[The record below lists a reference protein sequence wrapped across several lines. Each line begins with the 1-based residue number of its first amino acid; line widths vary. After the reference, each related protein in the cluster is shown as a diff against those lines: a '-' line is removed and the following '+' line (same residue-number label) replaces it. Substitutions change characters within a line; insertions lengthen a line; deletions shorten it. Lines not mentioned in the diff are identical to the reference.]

1 MAAGTDIKRFS
12 GTGGGMRA
20 GWRRTMCASAA
31 GLAALAC
38 WILPLVPA
46 ALINLA
52 AVHTQGSVMA
62 AVAIA
67 FVATGALA
75 VEGVFDGKDLM
86 WRIIC
91 ACLALFFMSANIYT
105 ALSNVAGTSEQSR
118 GMRDKKMRDRDRDA
132 KQSDGLSASRKAQ
145 FAIAGDITPESIEA
159 EIQAAKAANAPRWQ
173 ATAGCSVEKITA
185 GESRSFCSN
194 LAQLAA
200 KKAAALKRDEID
212 AKLAALDSKETGEV
226 PETADPG
233 AENLAQ
239 TLELFGFTVGKQGR
253 ALLSRLSDWKWA
265 VGVELIAAFVPA
277 LLLRKLRKL
286 WGEEGAPASWHEVP
300 LTGWEEIPVPAARQA
315 EAVPEPEPVAP
326 EPPVLE
332 IAVPEPAT
340 VPLMP
345 EERKPE
351 TAVEAVQEGE
361 DDPEIDAFIARRL
374 EFVAGEKIPAG
385 DLFKAWKEDCEKH
398 GLQPGNP
405 KRFSPRIRRRVEHDK
420 NGGHPFYRGVRL
432 KSAKP
437 RLRVVEM
444 A

>member
-1 MAAGTDIKRFS
+1 MVAGTDIKRF
-12 GTGGGMRA
+12 GRTGGEMRA
-20 GWRRTMCASAA
+20 GWGQRACAGAFA
-31 GLAALAC
+31 LAALVC
-38 WILPLVPA
+38 WIAPLIPA

-52 AVHTQGSVMA
+52 AVHAQGSVMA

-67 FVATGALA
+67 FVVTGALA
-75 VEGVFDGKDLM
+75 VEGVFDSKELT
-86 WRIIC
+86 WRITC
-91 ACLALFFMSANIYT
+91 ACLALFFVSANVYT
-105 ALSNVAGTSEQSR
+105 ALSNVAAASEQSR
-118 GMRDKKMRDRDRDA
+118 GIRDKKMRDYTRDA
-132 KQSDGLSASRKAQ
+132 KRSDELSASRQAQ
-145 FAIAGDITPESIEA
+145 FAIAGDVTPESIEA

-200 KKAAALKRDEID
+200 KKAAAIKRDGID
-212 AKLAALDSKETGEV
+212 AKLAALDSKEGGEV
-226 PETADPG
+226 PESTDPG
-233 AENLAQ
+233 AENMAQ
-239 TLELFGFTVGKQGR
+239 TLETFGFTAGKRGR

-286 WGEEGAPASWHEVP
+286 RGNEGAPAPWPEVP
-300 LTGWEEIPVPAARQA
+300 AAGGEEIPAPAAREL
-315 EAVPEPEPVAP
+315 EAVPEPVAP
-326 EPPVLE
+326 EPPLLE
-332 IAVPEPAT
+332 VAATQPPAVPL
-340 VPLMP
+340 VL

-351 TAVEAVQEGE
+351 IAIEAVQEGE

-385 DLFKAWKEDCEKH
+385 DLFKAWKEDCGKH
-398 GLQPGNP
+398 GIESGNP
-405 KRFSPRIRRRVEHDK
+405 KRFSTRIRRRVEHDK

-432 KSAKP
+432 KSARP

>member
-1 MAAGTDIKRFS
+1 MAAGTDIKRVS
-12 GTGGGMRA
+12 GTGSGRRG
-20 GWRRTMCASAA
+20 GWRQIMCASAFA
-31 GLAALAC
+31 LAAIAC

-67 FVATGALA
+67 FVATGALT
-75 VEGVFDGKDLM
+75 VEGVFDIKDLM
-86 WRIIC
+86 GRLAC
-91 ACLALFFMSANIYT
+91 ACLALFFVSANIYT

-118 GMRDKKMRDRDRDA
+118 GVRDKKMRDRERD
-132 KQSDGLSASRKAQ
+132 KMRSDELSASRKAQ

-173 ATAGCSVEKITA
+173 ATGGCSVEKITA

-200 KKAAALKRDEID
+200 KKAAALKRDDID
-212 AKLAALDSKETGEV
+212 AKLAALDSKETGAV
-226 PETADPG
+226 PESTDPG

-239 TLELFGFTVGKQGR
+239 TLESLGFTVGKAGR

-286 WGEEGAPASWHEVP
+286 RGDEGEPASWHELP
-300 LTGWEEIPVPAARQA
+300 LTGSEEILAPVARQA
-315 EAVPEPEPVAP
+315 EPVLEPEPVVPEAP
-326 EPPVLE
+326 ALE
-332 IAVPEPAT
+332 VAAPEPAT
-340 VPLMP
+340 VPPML
-345 EERKPE
+345 EERKPD
-351 TAVEAVQEGE
+351 TASEALKEGE
-361 DDPEIDAFIARRL
+361 DDPEVDAFIARRL

-385 DLFKAWKEDCEKH
+385 DLFRAWKEDCEKH

-405 KRFSPRIRRRVEHDK
+405 KRFSTRIRRRVEHDK

-432 KSAKP
+432 RTIKP

>member
-1 MAAGTDIKRFS
+1 M
-12 GTGGGMRA
+12 
-20 GWRRTMCASAA
+20 
-31 GLAALAC
+31 
-38 WILPLVPA
+38 
-46 ALINLA
+46 
-52 AVHTQGSVMA
+52 
-62 AVAIA
+62 
-67 FVATGALA
+67 
-75 VEGVFDGKDLM
+75 
-86 WRIIC
+86 
-91 ACLALFFMSANIYT
+91 
-105 ALSNVAGTSEQSR
+105 
-118 GMRDKKMRDRDRDA
+118 
-132 KQSDGLSASRKAQ
+132 
-145 FAIAGDITPESIEA
+145 
-159 EIQAAKAANAPRWQ
+159 
-173 ATAGCSVEKITA
+173 EKITT

-200 KKAAALKRDEID
+200 NKAAAIKRDEID
-212 AKLAALDSKETGEV
+212 AKLAALDSKATDEV
-226 PETADPG
+226 PESADPG

-239 TLELFGFTVGKQGR
+239 TLESFGFTVGKQGR
-253 ALLSRLSDWKWA
+253 ALLPRLSDWKWA

-332 IAVPEPAT
+332 IAAPELAT
-340 VPLMP
+340 
-345 EERKPE
+345 
-351 TAVEAVQEGE
+351 VQEGE